1 VKSAGCRKV
10 ASLIEEGAP
19 GSHYSAVGVS
29 VPIWFPVLD
38 DYVGSPYR
46 KIENGE
52 VVPLMILVY
61 CRDRESGRCDIEIK
75 RQLPR

>member
-1 VKSAGCRKV
+1 V